1 MEIILQK
8 LFLVCLSLVIGG
20 WTSLCAQTWP
30 QHETEKTVFQSA
42 APWRADYDIRADV
55 VMVYGVDQGFEER
68 VAGWRDRGYKVHLM
82 TGISWGTYG
91 DYFSGAF
98 DGRPH
103 YEDSQVDRD
112 GHIVWHGGGKE
123 IPYVI
128 PSPTYLDYIKSLVK
142 RAIDAGVEAI
152 HLEEPEIWARSGYS
166 DGFKSEWERY
176 YGTPW
181 VAQHTSPDATYQSS
195 KLKAHLYLN
204 ALKEVFAFAKDYSR
218 KQGKEVKC
226 YVPTHSLLSYS
237 AIDMVSPEAD
247 LAQLP
252 DMDGYIAQVW
262 TGTARVPVWYNGVM
276 GERVFENAFLE
287 YGSMA
292 SMTAPTGR
300 KVFFL
305 TDPVEDA
312 ARTWD
317 DYKRNYQATF
327 VAQLLYPKVADYQ
340 VLPWPDRIF
349 LGTYSLE
356 GISEPQPISPEY
368 ATQVQIM
375 LNSLNDMPVSTNR
388 VNGTPGIGV
397 LMSNTLMYQRFP
409 THAGYEDPQLSNYYG
424 IAMPLLKRGIQVNN
438 ILMENLNLS
447 ESLADIDVLVASYAS
462 MKPREAAYHDYL
474 ANWVKAGGIL
484 IYTSSDTDPFQSV
497 KEWWNTGSFSYD
509 RPSDHLFEKLGLPTP
524 VNVNA
529 AGEYQ
534 VGEGYVYVI
543 RRDPKTFVMQSG
555 ADAEMMDAVSRACA
569 SLGKELVLKNH
580 FQLQRGPYDIAAVMT
595 ESVSDSPLELTG
607 SFIDLFDPNLP
618 VIGQK
623 IVRPGEQAFL
633 FNLARSPRSAERQV
647 LVSSARVYEQQNQ
660 DGHFRISTIG
670 PTKAKGVM
678 RIALDR
684 EPSTI
689 TVTSRTLGAFTPFD
703 SEWDGSS
710 KTLWLSYTNLEGGNR
725 INMDFTD
732 EKEEKIVIRPGKL
745 LSPNGDGIHDVWVI
759 DGIDQFPENKVTIY
773 SKNGIKVFEAEG
785 YDNQSVVFAG
795 RNKGGTLSEGT
806 YFFQID
812 YKAKDAWVNET
823 GYFTV
828 RYER

>member
-1 MEIILQK
+1 MKYFSQK
-8 LFLVCLSLVIGG
+8 LFISSWVTTICC
-20 WTSLCAQTWP
+20 WTSLFAQTWP

-42 APWRADYDIRADV
+42 APWRAEYDIRADV
-55 VMVYGVDQGFEER
+55 AMVYGVNSGFEER
-68 VAGWRDRGYKVHLM
+68 VAGWRDRGYRVHLM

-91 DYFSGAF
+91 DYFSGTF
-98 DGRPH
+98 DGKTH

-112 GHIVWHGGGKE
+112 SNIVWHGGGRE
-123 IPYVI
+123 IPYTV
-128 PSPTYLDYIKSLVK
+128 PSPTYLAYIKSLVK

-152 HLEEPEIWARSGYS
+152 HLEEPEFWARSGYS
-166 DGFKSEWERY
+166 EGFKSEWKKY

-195 KLKAHLYLN
+195 KLKSHLYLN
-204 ALKEVFAFAKDYSR
+204 ALKEVFAFAKAYSR
-218 KQGKEVKC
+218 ERGKEVKC

-237 AIDMVSPEAD
+237 AIEMISPEAD

-252 DMDGYIAQVW
+252 DMDGYIAQIW

-276 GERVFENAFLE
+276 SERVFENAFLE

-312 ARTWD
+312 VRTWD

-327 VAQLLYPKVADYQ
+327 VAKLLYPQVADYQ

-356 GISEPQPISPEY
+356 GNPEPQPISPEY
-368 ATQVQIM
+368 ATQVQVMI
-375 LNSLNDMPVSTNR
+375 NSLNDVPLSTNR
-388 VNGTPGIGV
+388 VNGTKGIGV
-397 LMSNTLMYQRFP
+397 LLSNSLMYQRFP

-424 IAMPLLKRGIQVNN
+424 MALPLLKRGIPVNN
-438 ILMENLNLS
+438 ILMENLNLP
-447 ESLADIDVLVASYAS
+447 ESLANIDVLVASYAN

-474 ANWVKAGGIL
+474 AEWIRAGGVL

-497 KEWWNTGSFSYD
+497 KEWWNTGDFSYD
-509 RPSDHLFEKLGLPTP
+509 RPSDHLFEKLGLPDP
-524 VNVNA
+524 VDA
-529 AGEYQ
+529 D
-534 VGEGYVYVI
+534 VGYRVGKGYIYI
-543 RRDPKTFVMQSG
+543 LRQDPKTYVMQPG
-555 ADAEMMDAVSRACA
+555 ADTEIVDAVSRACTA
-569 SLGKELVLKNH
+569 LGKELVFKNH
-580 FQLQRGPYDIAAVMT
+580 LQLQRGPYDIAAVMT
-595 ESVSDSPLELTG
+595 ESVSDSPLELAG

-618 VIGQK
+618 VIGRK
-623 IVRPGEQAFL
+623 TVRPGEQAFL
-633 FNLARSPRSAERQV
+633 FNLDRLPRSAERQV
-647 LVSSARVYEQQNQ
+647 LVSSGRVYEQRNL
-660 DGHFRISTIG
+660 DDRFRISTIG

-678 RIALDR
+678 RVALDR

-689 TVTSRTLGAFTPFD
+689 TVTSRALGAFVPFD
-703 SEWDGSS
+703 SEWDSAS
-710 KTLWLSYTNLEGGNR
+710 KTLLLSYMNLEGGNQ
-725 INMDFTD
+725 ITIDFTD
-732 EKEEKIVIRPGKL
+732 EKGEGKTAIRAGKL

-759 DGIDQFPENKVTIY
+759 DGIDQFPKNRVTVY
-773 SKNGIKVFEAEG
+773 TKNGIKVFDAEG

-795 RNKGGTLSEGT
+795 RSKGGTLPAGT
-806 YFFQID
+806 YFFQIA
-812 YKAKDAWVNET
+812 YKDTDTWANEK

-828 RYER
+828 RYEP